1 MAWRQPPTRPPGGR
15 RKVNRVLQLVQRAR
29 SVSSVRSEDGQTMAE
44 YAVVLGMITAGIV
57 LAVATLS
64 GVVQASFERVNDLIE
79 PLL

>member
-1 MAWRQPPTRPPGGR
+1 
-15 RKVNRVLQLVQRAR
+15 
-29 SVSSVRSEDGQTMAE
+29 MAE